1 MKNAKIILMLSI
13 LFFNVNIANAFTNI
27 DKYMD
32 AGEIYTSTV
41 SPITIPVNTA
51 NENKSNN
58 MHLASD
64 KKIDLSKL
72 KRGEATK
79 TNILGLVEMGD
90 SGIEKAA
97 KNANITKIYYVD
109 SKKTKVYIPYFFLLP
124 IYAKATTTYVY
135 GE

>member
-1 MKNAKIILMLSI
+1 MKNIKIIILLSV
-13 LFFNVNIANAFTNI
+13 LFFNINIANAFTNI

-32 AGEIYTSTV
+32 AGDIYTSTV

-51 NENKSNN
+51 DESNSNN
-58 MHLASD
+58 IHPVPD

-72 KRGEATK
+72 KRGEASK
-79 TNILGLVEMGD
+79 INILKLVEMGD

-97 KNANITKIYYVD
+97 KNGNITKIHYVD
-109 SKKTKVYIPYFFLLP
+109 SKKSKVYIPYFFFP